1 MRIQSS
7 TVAYELNH
15 EGIRRKKVGKLK
27 CEWKKGMYIYP
38 TIYIHKI
45 IQWSDD
51 GHNYQSKSEAI
62 STTHNNITR
71 KAIQSHCMP
80 KLVCLSDATNKICF
94 KRGTDLMP
102 NNNPINLC
110 IHYYKTCLLRRANN
124 VGRYTPIFENNGMAR
139 SKLNYKFKDGH

>member
-1 MRIQSS
+1 MILIRFFFASHHLLLSTYFYLLLFFFSSHFLPERKRERHKRKESGVIQLQGACVQSS

-51 GHNYQSKSEAI
+51 GHNY
-62 STTHNNITR
+62 
-71 KAIQSHCMP
+71 
-80 KLVCLSDATNKICF
+80 
-94 KRGTDLMP
+94 
-102 NNNPINLC
+102 
-110 IHYYKTCLLRRANN
+110 
-124 VGRYTPIFENNGMAR
+124 
-139 SKLNYKFKDGH
+139 